1 MFQNLRVFA
10 LLLCAFAPAA
20 CTPEKPRAD
29 LIFIQSAE
37 PETIDP
43 ALASDQVSMR
53 ISSSLFEGLCRVTA
67 EGKPEP
73 GMAER
78 WDISEDKK
86 TYTFHLRAGITW
98 TNGKPVTAHDFADS
112 WRRVLTPGTGAD
124 YANLMFIVR
133 GARTFFDGQEK
144 DFTKVGVQALNER
157 TLRVE
162 LENPTPYFIDLCSFI
177 TLAPVSLGSIRQHG
191 TAWIIVETG

>member
-1 MFQNLRVFA
+1 MSLPLRFV
-10 LLLCAFAPAA
+10 LLAAIGLSA

-78 WDISEDKK
+78 WDITEDKK
-86 TYTFHLRAGITW
+86 TYTFHLRAGTSW
-98 TNGKPVTAHDFADS
+98 SDGKPVVAQDFVDS
-112 WRRVLTPGTGAD
+112 WRRVLT
-124 YANLMFIVR
+124 
-133 GARTFFDGQEK
+133 
-144 DFTKVGVQALNER
+144 
-157 TLRVE
+157 
-162 LENPTPYFIDLCSFI
+162 
-177 TLAPVSLGSIRQHG
+177 SI
-191 TAWIIVETG
+191 AISIAYI